1 MTLMDQPV
9 SARAS
14 HYSALKTL
22 RVAYTNDSDDAF
34 NFYAWE
40 HGHVEL
46 EGFTPRFERSHIIHL
61 NRAAL
66 AGVHDVTNISSA
78 TYPALAEQYFVLA
91 VGTSIGRGYGPVMVS
106 KNYSR
111 LDELRGKRVAVGGF
125 TTTGAALA
133 EMYCPGIVVE
143 EFPYD
148 QIADAILAGRFDAGV
163 MIHEELLFYPN
174 KGLRRVAD
182 LGATWCE
189 QTGLPLTVGLNVVH
203 RRHGRDT
210 AVEIVRTC
218 RDSLRWA
225 QQHPDE
231 AIPFANQFGRGCAR
245 DFVKMFS
252 NSDTLCMPEDAR
264 RGMRAFFDRLAETG
278 LARKINQIEVIDA

>member
-1 MTLMDQPV
+1 
-9 SARAS
+9 
-14 HYSALKTL
+14 
-22 RVAYTNDSDDAF
+22 
-34 NFYAWE
+34 
-40 HGHVEL
+40 
-46 EGFTPRFERSHIIHL
+46 
-61 NRAAL
+61 
-66 AGVHDVTNISSA
+66 
-78 TYPALAEQYFVLA
+78 
-91 VGTSIGRGYGPVMVS
+91 VS